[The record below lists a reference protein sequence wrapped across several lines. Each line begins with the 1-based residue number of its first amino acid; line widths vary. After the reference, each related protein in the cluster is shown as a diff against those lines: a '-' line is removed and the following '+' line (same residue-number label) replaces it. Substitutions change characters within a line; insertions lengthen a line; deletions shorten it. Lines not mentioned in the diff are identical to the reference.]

1 MLQYIYEVKMDGVTY
16 ESRENLEAGEL
27 TDVKIYISEP
37 LFPLPDAT
45 LENFMYEDFDEPSTV
60 YIGKDVKHLY
70 DYLHTVIF
78 QILVCTHLQNPP
90 EYTRMKKIIMGLT
103 LHLMAVSPRRRL
115 KTS

>member
-1 MLQYIYEVKMDGVTY
+1 MFQYIYEVKLDGVTY

-60 YIGKDVKHLY
+60 YIGKNIILWY

-78 QILVCTHLQNPP
+78 QMLVCILLRNPP
-90 EYTRMKKIIMGLT
+90 EYTKMKNKIMGLT
-103 LHLMAVSPRRRL
+103 LPMMAVSPRRRP

>member
-1 MLQYIYEVKMDGVTY
+1 MDGVTY

-60 YIGKDVKHLY
+60 YIGKDVIHLWY
-70 DYLHTVIF
+70 
-78 QILVCTHLQNPP
+78 ILF
-90 EYTRMKKIIMGLT
+90 T
-103 LHLMAVSPRRRL
+103 L
-115 KTS
+115 

>member
-1 MLQYIYEVKMDGVTY
+1 MDGVTY

-60 YIGKDVKHLY
+60 YIGKNVIHLCY
-70 DYLHTVIF
+70 VSLHTVIF
-78 QILVCTHLQNPP
+78 QMLVCIHLRNPP
-90 EYTRMKKIIMGLT
+90 EYTRMKNKTMGLT
-103 LHLMAVSPRRRL
+103 LHLMAASPRKRP